1 MLAADQRVTEVFGS
15 KKVLV
20 VDDEHYSRKVLRTLL
35 QTIGVK
41 TVYEVGDGHAALDA
55 ICTYTPHVVLV
66 DYEMPGLDGPGFV
79 RAVRSPGTFP
89 YADIPLI
96 MVSAHGERSRVL
108 EIAKLG
114 INEYLLK
121 PVSSQAL
128 QARLLS
134 VILNPRP
141 MVRVGNYY
149 GPEPRRPAS
158 IKLPDDP
165 MYTQIILVN

>member
-1 MLAADQRVTEVFGS
+1 MLAADERVVEVLGS

-20 VDDEHYSRKVLRTLL
+20 VDDEHYARKVVRTLL

-41 TVYEVGDGHAALDA
+41 TVYEVGDGNAGLDA
-55 ICTYTPHVVLV
+55 ICTYTPDIVLV

-96 MVSAHGERSRVL
+96 MLTAHGERSRVI

-134 VILNPRP
+134 VILHPRR
-141 MVRVGNYY
+141 MVRKGNYY
-149 GPEPRRPAS
+149 GPEPRKLSS
-158 IKLPDDP
+158 IKPLDDP
-165 MYTQIILVN
+165 GYTQLVLVN

>member
-1 MLAADQRVTEVFGS
+1 MLAVDQRVIEVLGA
-15 KKVLV
+15 KRVLV
-20 VDDEHYSRKVLRTLL
+20 VDDEHYGRKVIRTLL
-35 QTIGVK
+35 QSIGIK
-41 TVYEVGDGHAALDA
+41 TVYEVGDGHAGLDA
-55 ICTYTPHVVLV
+55 ICTYTPDVVLV

-89 YADIPLI
+89 YPDIPLV
-96 MVSAHGERSRVL
+96 MVTAHGERSRVI

-134 VILNPRP
+134 VFLNPRP
-141 MVRVGNYY
+141 MVRQGDYY
-149 GPEPRRPAS
+149 GPAPRKPAS
-158 IKLPDDP
+158 IKFPDDP
-165 MYTQIILVN
+165 MYSHIILVN

>member
-1 MLAADQRVTEVFGS
+1 MLAIDDRVIQLLGT
-15 KKVLV
+15 KKVLI
-20 VDDEHYSRKVLRTLL
+20 VDDEHYTRKVIRTLL
-35 QTIGVK
+35 QTLGVK
-41 TVYEVGDGHAALDA
+41 SVYEVGDGHAGLDA

-96 MVSAHGERSRVL
+96 MLTAHSERSKVIEAAR
-108 EIAKLG
+108 LG
-114 INEYLLK
+114 INEYLRK

-134 VILNPRP
+134 VILHPRP
-141 MVRVGNYY
+141 MIHKGDYY
-149 GPEPRRPAS
+149 GPEPRKAS
-158 IKLPDDP
+158 ALKTDNDQDYSTLV
-165 MYTQIILVN
+165 LVN

>member
-1 MLAADQRVTEVFGS
+1 MLAVDQRVIEVLGA
-15 KKVLV
+15 KRVLV
-20 VDDEHYSRKVLRTLL
+20 VDDEHYGRKVIRTLL
-35 QTIGVK
+35 QSIGIK
-41 TVYEVGDGHAALDA
+41 TVYEVGDGHAGLDA
-55 ICTYTPHVVLV
+55 ICTYTPDVVLV

-89 YADIPLI
+89 YPDIPLV
-96 MVSAHGERSRVL
+96 MVTAHGERSRVI

-134 VILNPRP
+134 VFLNPRP
-141 MVRVGNYY
+141 MVRQGDYY
-149 GPEPRRPAS
+149 GPAPRRPAS
-158 IKLPDDP
+158 IKFPDDP
-165 MYTQIILVN
+165 TYSHIILVN

>member
-1 MLAADQRVTEVFGS
+1 
-15 KKVLV
+15 
-20 VDDEHYSRKVLRTLL
+20 
-35 QTIGVK
+35 
-41 TVYEVGDGHAALDA
+41 
-55 ICTYTPHVVLV
+55 
-66 DYEMPGLDGPGFV
+66 
-79 RAVRSPGTFP
+79 
-89 YADIPLI
+89 

>member
-1 MLAADQRVTEVFGS
+1 MLAVDDRVIQLLGT
-15 KKVLV
+15 KKVLI
-20 VDDEHYSRKVLRTLL
+20 VDDEHYTRKVVRTLL
-35 QTIGVK
+35 QTLGVK
-41 TVYEVGDGHAALDA
+41 NVYEVGDGHAGLDA

-96 MVSAHGERSRVL
+96 MLTAHSERSKVIEAAR
-108 EIAKLG
+108 LG
-114 INEYLLK
+114 VNEYLLK

-134 VILNPRP
+134 VIADPRK
-141 MVRVGNYY
+141 MVRKGDYY
-149 GPEPRRPAS
+149 GPEPRKLSS
-158 IKLPDDP
+158 IKPDSDQG
-165 MYTQIILVN
+165 YSQLALVD

>member
-1 MLAADQRVTEVFGS
+1 MLAIDQRVTEVLGS

-20 VDDEHYSRKVLRTLL
+20 VDDEHYSRKVIRTLL
-35 QTIGVK
+35 QSIGVRA
-41 TVYEVGDGHAALDA
+41 VYEVGDGSAGLDA
-55 ICTYTPHVVLV
+55 ICTYTPDVVLV

-89 YADIPLI
+89 YADIPLV
-96 MVSAHGERSRVL
+96 MVTAHGERSRVIA
-108 EIAKLG
+108 IAKLG

-134 VILNPRP
+134 VFLNPRP
-141 MVRVGNYY
+141 MIRKGDYY
-149 GPEPRRPAS
+149 GPEPRKPAT
-158 IKLPDDP
+158 IRLPDDP
-165 MYTQIILVN
+165 MYPQIILVN